1 MMDNRDDLV
10 HILHDTRL
18 NTVLS
23 WAIVLV
29 LIFLATVNFFE
40 GRYTWTILII
50 FVVIIVILPGLF
62 FCKPSVMPYWLLL
75 LLVLIPIVG
84 NTTAY
89 YFFLTRIPVYIS
101 VATLSLLIVAEINW
115 FTSVRMNPK
124 FAIYLVIITTLAV
137 TGMWHFMRW
146 ALDVMIG
153 TTFLLDGRSVDVINT
168 AVMYEFIYALIAG
181 IVAGVLF
188 GWYFETMIGKGTSSI
203 IFPERG
209 MDVSQKYI
217 HSEPPKVIRKRLGLS
232 VQKQKNITRFLQAC
246 LVILLILGVLSRDLH
261 ILLRAFLALIITFVP
276 AFMRQRYNLHLDPS
290 LALWITIAV
299 FLDALGTFWLYDN
312 LARWDNL
319 THAVSSSTIAAAGY
333 VIVRAIDIYDP
344 EIHMPPGMMF
354 VFIPLFILSTG
365 VIWEILEFITDELAL
380 MLEIGA
386 FLAQHGI
393 HDTMGDMLFN
403 LIGAIVVAFWG
414 TVYLN
419 SLSYKIAEIFEERF
433 DSNKQ

>member
-1 MMDNRDDLV
+1 MDNRDDLV

-40 GRYTWTILII
+40 GRFTWTILII
-50 FVVIIVILPGLF
+50 FIVIIVILPGVF
-62 FCKPSVMPYWLLL
+62 FCKPSVMPSWLLL

-101 VATLSLLIVAEINW
+101 VATLSLLIVAELNW

-146 ALDVMIG
+146 VLDVMIG
-153 TTFLLDGRSVDVINT
+153 TTFLLDGRSVDAINA

-188 GWYFETMIGKGTSSI
+188 GWYFKTMMKKGASSI
-203 IFPERG
+203 IFPDRG
-209 MDVSQKYI
+209 MVASQEHIY
-217 HSEPPKVIRKRLGLS
+217 SEPPKVIRKLLGLS
-232 VQKQKNITRFLQAC
+232 VQRQKNITIFLQAC
-246 LVILLILGVLSRDLH
+246 LVVLFIFGIFSRELH
-261 ILLRAFLALIITFVP
+261 ILRSAFLALIITFVP
-276 AFMRQRYNLHLDPS
+276 AFMRHRHNLSLDPS
-290 LALWITIAV
+290 LTLWITIAV
-299 FLDALGTFWLYDN
+299 FLDAIGTFWLYDN

-319 THAVSSSTIAAAGY
+319 THAASSSTVAAAGY
-333 VIVRAIDIYDP
+333 VILRAIDIYDP
-344 EIHMPPGMMF
+344 EINIPPRTMF
-354 VFIPLFILSTG
+354 VFIPLFILSVG
-365 VIWEILEFITDELAL
+365 VMWEILEFITDELTL
-380 MLEIGA
+380 MLGIDA
-386 FLAQHGI
+386 FYSQHGI

-403 LIGAIVVAFWG
+403 LIGSIVVAFWG

-419 SLSYKIAEIFEERF
+419 SLSYKIAELFEKRF
-433 DSNKQ
+433 DSKKQ

>member
-10 HILHDTRL
+10 HILHDNRL

-23 WAIVLV
+23 WIIVLV
-29 LIFLATVNFFE
+29 LIFLATVNFFA

-50 FVVIIVILPGLF
+50 FVVIIVLLPGLF
-62 FCKPSVMPYWLLL
+62 FCNPSVMPSWLLL

-84 NTTAY
+84 STTAY

-124 FAIYLVIITTLAV
+124 FAIYLVIISTLAV

-153 TTFLLDGRSVDVINT
+153 TTFLLDGRSVDMINT

-188 GWYFETMIGKGTSSI
+188 GWYFKTMMKKGISNI
-203 IFPERG
+203 MFPDRG
-209 MDVSQKYI
+209 MDASQEYTY
-217 HSEPPKVIRKRLGLS
+217 SEPPKVIRKLLGLS
-232 VQKQKNITRFLQAC
+232 VQRQKNITRFFQAC
-246 LVILLILGVLSRDLH
+246 LVILFIFGVLSRDLH

-276 AFMRQRYNLHLDPS
+276 AFMRHRHNLHLDPS
-290 LALWITIAV
+290 LTLWITIAV

-333 VIVRAIDIYDP
+333 VIVRAIDIYDS
-344 EIHMPPGMMF
+344 EINIPPGTMF
-354 VFIPLFILSTG
+354 IFIPLFILSTG
-365 VIWEILEFITDELAL
+365 VMWEILEFITDELAL
-380 MLEIGA
+380 MFGIRA
-386 FLAQHGI
+386 FLVQHGI
-393 HDTMGDMLFN
+393 NDTMGDMLFN
-403 LIGAIVVAFWG
+403 LIGSIVVALWG
-414 TVYLN
+414 TFYLN
-419 SLSYKIAEIFEERF
+419 NLSYKIAEIFEERF
-433 DSNKQ
+433 DNNK